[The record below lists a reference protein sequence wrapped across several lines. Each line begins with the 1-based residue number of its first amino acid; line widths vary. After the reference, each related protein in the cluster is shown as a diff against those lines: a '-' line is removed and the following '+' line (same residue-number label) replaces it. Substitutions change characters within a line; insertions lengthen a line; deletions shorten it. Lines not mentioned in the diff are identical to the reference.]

1 MKVPSLM
8 SPSESAQ
15 PGETNFYLDHDGIQ
29 LLNSDNAFHLPL
41 ETLATVLARCY
52 FQTIQTTFPIIP
64 SDFEDQLQIYHN
76 SMQSGRPVMLP
87 ESWYAILNIILAIG
101 ARFSHITNAEWHSDL
116 LDETLYI
123 SRAYQLLGLNNAA
136 VVLSAPDL
144 PRIQVS

>member
-8 SPSESAQ
+8 PPVESAQ
-15 PGETNFYLDHDGIQ
+15 PGETNFYLDHDSIR

-41 ETLATVLARCY
+41 ETLATVLACCY
-52 FQTIQTTFPIIP
+52 FQTTQITFPIVP
-64 SDFEDQLQIYHN
+64 SDFEDQLQLYHD
-76 SMQSGRPVMLP
+76 SMQSGRPVIFP
-87 ESWYAILNIILAIG
+87 EGWFAILNIILAIG
-101 ARFSHITNAEWHSDL
+101 ARFMHITNAEWHSDP

-123 SRAYQLLGLNNAA
+123 SRAYQLLGLNDVA